1 MNNTENLP
9 IIPIGHKIYG
19 DNNEIGDTFYLA
31 LNFYGTSEIDL
42 HSTVK
47 DFTSAIIAAIFTP
60 KHGIPLSNDSTLE
73 TVSQYLIQQGKMSP
87 YEYYKL
93 RNFADIA
100 IKADDILSKSQN
112 KNSTTKKQ
120 TYDFDWIMRFFEN
133 AGNIKNEDLQEL
145 WAKILAKEISE
156 PHSCSIRT
164 LNIMHTLSPFE
175 AKLFNHLCKF
185 TLYSKNNS
193 YFIPSEGF
201 YDNIPYSEAMKEY
214 ITDEYNMNY
223 IDNIL
228 PLVECGLLSE
238 GQTLASNFK
247 KDRILPLTNGKI
259 LCITDATNSSEEIL
273 FSEDEYFLTKSGI
286 EIFHAVIN
294 TPTFETDIPYAIY
307 YFSYLKNKYPNLK
320 ITAHIGNINDGYD
333 ATDLLK

>member
-1 MNNTENLP
+1 MDNTKNLP

-19 DNNEIGDTFYLA
+19 NNNQIGDTFYLA

-47 DFTSAIIAAIFTP
+47 DFTSAIVAAIFAP
-60 KHGIPLSNDSTLE
+60 KDGIPLSNDSTLE
-73 TVSQYLIQQGKMSP
+73 SVSQYLIKQGKMSL

-100 IKADDILSKSQN
+100 VRADEILSQSQ
-112 KNSTTKKQ
+112 KKTSTTKKQ
-120 TYDFDWIMRFFEN
+120 TYNFDWIMRFFEN
-133 AGNIKNEDLQEL
+133 AGNIKNETLQEL
-145 WAKILAKEISE
+145 WAKILTKEISE

-164 LNIMHTLSPFE
+164 LSIMNNLSPSE
-175 AKLFNHLCKF
+175 AKTFNYLCKF
-185 TLYSKNNS
+185 TLNS
-193 YFIPSEGF
+193 CNDLYFIPSEGF
-201 YDNIPYSEAMKEY
+201 YGNIPGSEIMKEY
-214 ITDEYNMNY
+214 ITENNMNY

-228 PLVECGLLSE
+228 PLVECGLLTE
-238 GQTLASNFK
+238 GQTLTTDFK
-247 KDRILPLTNGKI
+247 TDKILPLTNGTV
-259 LCITDATNSSEEIL
+259 LCITDATRLSEEIL
-273 FSEDEYFLTKSGI
+273 FSEDEYFLTKSGT

-294 TPTFETDIPYAIY
+294 TSTFETDISYAIS

-320 ITAHIGNINDGYD
+320 ITAHTGNINNGYD